1 MKVALTRTHQN
12 PPEIKQSRPR
22 REWMDGTHNK
32 HAYKCLPLTSANVNG
47 WEIVLQQDVVVQWD
61 GGNTVPRVLTG
72 EKITHNVDGH
82 EYERAIAMPSI
93 IGVMSFTIGWAINP
107 PDGYSTLLSGSPNYF
122 VDGAA
127 AMTAMIPGWWPDEV
141 NMNWKITEAHKP
153 VLFPEGMPFVFFTV
167 VKDDLLPSVEFD
179 VENMWDNPDLM
190 KSRQTY
196 GEAKMKNMQDN
207 PWTWMGSIRTGLNEK
222 DESIGP
228 RHEGHP
234 MLDTP

>member
-1 MKVALTRTHQN
+1 
-12 PPEIKQSRPR
+12 
-22 REWMDGTHNK
+22 
-32 HAYKCLPLTSANVNG
+32 
-47 WEIVLQQDVVVQWD
+47 
-61 GGNTVPRVLTG
+61 
-72 EKITHNVDGH
+72 
-82 EYERAIAMPSI
+82 MPSI
-93 IGVMSFTIGWAINP
+93 VGVMSFTIGWGINP
-107 PDGYSTLLSGSPNYF
+107 PDGYNTLLSGSPNYF

-179 VENMWDNPDLM
+179 VGNMWDNPDLM
-190 KSRQTY
+190 KSRQAY

-228 RHEGHP
+228 KHEGHP
-234 MLDTP
+234 ILDTP